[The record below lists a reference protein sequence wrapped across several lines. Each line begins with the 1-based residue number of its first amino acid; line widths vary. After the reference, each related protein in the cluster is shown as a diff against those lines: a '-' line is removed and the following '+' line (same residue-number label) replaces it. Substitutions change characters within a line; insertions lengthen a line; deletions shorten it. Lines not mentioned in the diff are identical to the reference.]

1 MVKLFVTGDIHIGKK
16 YDRYLDVKDKLIQ
29 SRFDCLENAV
39 RQAEKESCDFFVI
52 TGDLFDKINSIK
64 QEDVR
69 RVVEILAKFNGRVIV
84 LPGNHDYYT
93 GEERVWK
100 DFDKARNG
108 LDHNIV
114 LVTKFEE
121 LSFDAGEETI
131 TFYPAF
137 CQSKHSEKNNLG
149 WIKARPLDDAAYHV
163 GIAHGAIEGLTPD
176 MKNEYFLMSEDELN
190 GIPMDAWL
198 IGHTH
203 IPYPT
208 GLTEEKDAVGYKI
221 FNPGTPEQTDL
232 SNRTAGWC
240 FIITLDKKNG
250 VTSVAAHSYNS
261 GKVRFFDIHVNADKD
276 GLEKSVRDAVEG
288 LPKNSV
294 IRLTISGAIPESEY
308 SERNSVY
315 EALLGSFLTY
325 EVDDTGLCEQIS
337 AEKIRSE
344 FAEIGFAAQFLVALD
359 DPKELQMAYDLIRNF
374 RK

>member
-1 MVKLFVTGDIHIGKK
+1 M
-16 YDRYLDVKDKLIQ
+16 
-29 SRFDCLENAV
+29 
-39 RQAEKESCDFFVI
+39 
-52 TGDLFDKINSIK
+52 
-64 QEDVR
+64 
-69 RVVEILAKFNGRVIV
+69 
-84 LPGNHDYYT
+84 
-93 GEERVWK
+93 
-100 DFDKARNG
+100 
-108 LDHNIV
+108 
-114 LVTKFEE
+114 
-121 LSFDAGEETI
+121 
-131 TFYPAF
+131 
-137 CQSKHSEKNNLG
+137 
-149 WIKARPLDDAAYHV
+149 
-163 GIAHGAIEGLTPD
+163 
-176 MKNEYFLMSEDELN
+176 
-190 GIPMDAWL
+190 
-198 IGHTH
+198 
-203 IPYPT
+203 
-208 GLTEEKDAVGYKI
+208 TEEKDAVGYKI

-261 GKVRFFDIHVNADKD
+261 GKVRFFDIPVNADKD